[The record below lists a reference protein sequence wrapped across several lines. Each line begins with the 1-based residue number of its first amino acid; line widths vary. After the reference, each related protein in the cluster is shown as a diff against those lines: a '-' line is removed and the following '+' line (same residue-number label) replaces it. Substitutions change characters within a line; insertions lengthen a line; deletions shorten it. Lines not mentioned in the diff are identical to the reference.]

1 MSNIIGG
8 YLKRQD
14 LINEIVQRIE
24 EKSKI
29 PVQSGANQ
37 GYEIGWRFGYV
48 EALNVI
54 KELVKTMPDERK
66 PDPNTKAWH
75 HAGAARGAA
84 RLHCPGR
91 PPSSG
96 SLIRPAARS
105 PCGRNY
111 RIVQLRPPVED
122 VIPPIS

>member
-1 MSNIIGG
+1 MTNIIGG

-54 KELVKTMPDERK
+54 KELVKTMPDEKK

-75 HAGAARGAA
+75 HA
-84 RLHCPGR
+84 
-91 PPSSG
+91 
-96 SLIRPAARS
+96 
-105 PCGRNY
+105 
-111 RIVQLRPPVED
+111 
-122 VIPPIS
+122 